1 VVITGL
7 KKNCR
12 LSAVINQEIN
22 LKSQL
27 PLRLLL
33 GATSFITGKK
43 PVSIGVTYL
52 SQAKKLPK
60 ELRTT
65 TNTYAIRLLAVT
77 QMNPDIQ
84 SLPTSTTGSKGTYA
98 NTAAY

>member
-1 VVITGL
+1 VVITGQ

-65 TNTYAIRLLAVT
+65 TNTYAIRLLT